1 MSELPSMAVFHVIS
15 LLEPCYERYE
25 FAHLLDACFKSLHH
39 CSIDALTRY
48 LTRW

>member
-1 MSELPSMAVFHVIS
+1 MNELSSVTVFQVLS
-15 LLEPCYERYE
+15 LLEPCYERQL
-25 FAHLLDACFKSLHH
+25 AHLLDACFKSLHR